1 MAGVGGPELVVLVG
15 LPASGKSTFAQRFA
29 ATHEIVS
36 MDALP
41 GRGDRRGRR
50 DATIQ
55 AALRAGRSVLVDAVN
70 GTVTTRSRLLALAR
84 VARVPAVAYYL
95 DVSRAICL
103 ARNRQRVGRA
113 RVPDVAIHASAARL
127 VPPRREEGFARV
139 VRVEEATSPLT

>member
-84 VARVPAVAYYL
+84 VAGVPAVAYYL
-95 DVSRAICL
+95 DVSRARQI
-103 ARNRQRVGRA
+103 AR
-113 RVPDVAIHASAARL
+113 
-127 VPPRREEGFARV
+127 E
-139 VRVEEATSPLT
+139 TSR